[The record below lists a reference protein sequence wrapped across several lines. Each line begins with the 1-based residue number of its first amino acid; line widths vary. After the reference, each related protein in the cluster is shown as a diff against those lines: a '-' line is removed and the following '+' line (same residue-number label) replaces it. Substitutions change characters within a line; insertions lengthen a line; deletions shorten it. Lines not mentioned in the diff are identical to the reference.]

1 MCKEGELRSHGQM
14 ITKQLMTS
22 LGQCVGITLS
32 NCPPGAGKEFF
43 YETLSKVSWCMLQI
57 LFEHVSMPVL
67 VLSTGIISGNKKDEN
82 LSPHR
87 VYVQLAKDKLYN
99 RQTMLS

>member
-57 LFEHVSMPVL
+57 LFEHVL
-67 VLSTGIISGNKKDEN
+67 YA
-82 LSPHR
+82 SPR
-87 VYVQLAKDKLYN
+87 TKYWNYIRKQKG
-99 RQTMLS
+99 